1 MVDSNREI
9 KNLEKLQQEEER
21 LLALQKERTKE
32 KKKLHH
38 MQEKQLKRLQDEIV
52 LKKKDI
58 EETKKANKEYLS
70 FSNSYKKLTQDV
82 QKQLK
87 GNNEKTGTFLSLGR
101 QIANQKAKEA
111 RYAQDTSDEGVA
123 QYKAAQN
130 RKSILEDISSN
141 LLSQAKATQQAEDK
155 LKGVSSIEQQ
165 IRDFKAEAAGTL
177 STKQIELGEEVLKQT
192 DALRQKEKRLVE
204 IKQEQSNLFSALPD
218 SIQSM
223 VGGAKK
229 FGGALTGAVAPLVLI
244 SAIAIAA
251 LSSFTKLDEAAES
264 FRNETGMTNSQMGE
278 LKSDANDL
286 VYSFS
291 NLGVEAK
298 DVFDSVSALRSEFS
312 DIVKP
317 SKEVVS
323 SMVVLSKNFG
333 VSAAT
338 GAKVQGIFEQI
349 GGFSSET
356 AASIQMQ
363 VVQMAKLAGVAPAK
377 IMEDIAENAEI
388 ASTLFKGDVES
399 LTQAAIEARR
409 LGTNLKSVATTTEHL
424 LDFQG
429 NIGDELVAAT
439 FVGGQFN
446 LTQARSLAAAG
457 KTVEA
462 QREVLKQLE
471 RGGKFRDKDYFTQ
484 QQLAKAAGMSV
495 EEINKQLN
503 AQEKL
508 NSLTSEQRTIAD
520 NAIKQGLDISNISK
534 EDLANQVQ
542 SFATQQEMQG
552 NLTQMKN
559 TFTAIAAS
567 VGSIFLPILQSV
579 ADVMSFL
586 TSNADALRVFFGSL
600 AALTLVIYANKLKT
614 YALAKKELILQ
625 AISNRKS
632 MVGAISSIFQGQGKL
647 PIVGAI
653 IAAAMIAGLF
663 AAISKGKAKSVG
675 DLSINPNGGPVVM
688 SPREGGLYQ
697 GTANDALTM
706 APPGAMGGGGM
717 TASQAERLIRGV
729 EKQKETYLDG
739 RRVTSNIGRAVE
751 KSTMNNFA
759 IGT

>member
-1 MVDSNREI
+1 MDGNSIERQQKLLQIEKEKQALVDKLI
-9 KNLEKLQQEEER
+9 KNKAKLTSADKK
-21 LLALQKERTKE
+21 LLASEEKRLATV
-32 KKKLHH
+32 KKKLGVENAYINS
-38 MQEKQLKRLQDEIV
+38 QTSYFREYIKRNTAI
-52 LKKKDI
+52 
-58 EETKKANKEYLS
+58 
-70 FSNSYKKLTQDV
+70 
-82 QKQLK
+82 QKQLDGQK
-87 GNNEKTGTFLSLGR
+87 QSANVLSHVNEQIAKEKGR
-101 QIANQKAKEA
+101 QS
-111 RYAQDTSDEGVA
+111 RYAQATTDYAKEQKYIVSERLTILQAVDKNLLGQAKAVADAQDSLLGTTQIQKDLRDLESKKHLLTKA
-123 QYKAAQN
+123 QYK
-130 RKSILEDISSN
+130 L
-141 LLSQAKATQQAEDK
+141 AKDT
-155 LKGVSSIEQQ
+155 I
-165 IRDFKAEAAGTL
+165 
-177 STKQIELGEEVLKQT
+177 KQT

-204 IKQEQSNLFSALPD
+204 IKQEQSKLFNALPD

-229 FGGALTGAVAPLVLI
+229 FGGALTGALAPMVLI
-244 SAIAIAA
+244 SAIGLAV

-286 VYSFS
+286 VGSFS

-333 VSAAT
+333 VSVAT

-349 GGFSSET
+349 GGLSSET
-356 AASIQMQ
+356 AASVQMQ

-462 QREVLKQLE
+462 QKEVLKQLE

-484 QQLAKAAGMSV
+484 TQLAKAAGMSV

-508 NSLTSEQRTIAD
+508 SSLNEKQRAVAD
-520 NAIKQGLDISNISK
+520 QAIKQGLDISNISK

-567 VGSIFLPILQSV
+567 VGSVFLPILQSV

-586 TSNADALRVFFGSL
+586 TSNAEALKVFFGTL
-600 AALTLVIYANKLKT
+600 ALIMGVIYANKLKT
-614 YALAKKELILQ
+614 YAISKKEVILQ
-625 AISNRKS
+625 AIQNRKS
-632 MVGAISSIFQGQGKL
+632 MVGAVSSIFQGQGKL
-647 PIVGAI
+647 PIVGAV
-653 IAAAMIAGLF
+653 IAAAMVAGLF

-688 SPREGGLYQ
+688 SPREGGLFQ

-717 TASQAERLIRGV
+717 TANQVERLIKGV
-729 EKQKETYLDG
+729 EKQRETYLDG

>member
-1 MVDSNREI
+1 MDGNS
-9 KNLEKLQQEEER
+9 
-21 LLALQKERTKE
+21 LARQKELLQIEKE
-32 KKKLHH
+32 K
-38 MQEKQLKRLQDEIV
+38 EI
-52 LKKKDI
+52 LI
-58 EETKKANKEYLS
+58 
-70 FSNSYKKLTQDV
+70 KKLTKSKQKLNSEEKKLLESEEKKLKTIKKRLSVEDAYIKSQSSFFREFAKQNSAIKKQLEG
-82 QKQLK
+82 QKQSSNVLFK
-87 GNNEKTGTFLSLGR
+87 VNE
-101 QIANQKAKEA
+101 QIAKEKAREA
-111 RYAQDTSDEGVA
+111 RYAQSTSDYGKEQKIIVSE
-123 QYKAAQN
+123 
-130 RKSILEDISSN
+130 RLSILEDVDKN
-141 LLSQAKATQQAEDK
+141 LLGQAKAAADAQDNLLGMTQLQKDLRDLEAKKHLLTVEQYK
-155 LKGVSSIEQQ
+155 LAKDTI
-165 IRDFKAEAAGTL
+165 
-177 STKQIELGEEVLKQT
+177 KQT
-192 DALRQKEKRLVE
+192 DSLREKEKRLVE
-204 IKQEQSNLFSALPD
+204 IKQEQSNLFNALPD

-229 FGGALTGAVAPLVLI
+229 FGGALTGAVAPLILI
-244 SAIAIAA
+244 SAIAIAT
-251 LSSFTKLDEAAES
+251 LSSFTKLDEAAEG

-333 VSAAT
+333 VSAST

-349 GGFSSET
+349 GGLSSET
-356 AASIQMQ
+356 AASVQMQ

-409 LGTNLKSVATTTEHL
+409 LGTNLKSVASTTEHL

-508 NSLTSEQRTIAD
+508 NSLTSEQRAIAD
-520 NAIKQGLDISNISK
+520 KAIKQGLDISNISK

-600 AALTLVIYANKLKT
+600 AALTAVIYANKLRT
-614 YALAKKELILQ
+614 YALAKKEIILQ

>member
-1 MVDSNREI
+1 MADSNREI
-9 KNLEKLQQEEER
+9 KNLEKLKKDEER
-21 LLALQKERTKE
+21 LLALQKERTEE

-111 RYAQDTSDEGVA
+111 RYVEDTTDEGVA

-338 GAKVQGIFEQI
+338 GAKVQGIFEQV
-349 GGFSSET
+349 GGLSSET
-356 AASIQMQ
+356 AASVQMQ

-462 QREVLKQLE
+462 QKEVLRQLE

-508 NSLTSEQRTIAD
+508 NSLSSDQRKLAEE
-520 NAIKQGLDISNISK
+520 AISQGLDISDINK
-534 EDLANQVQ
+534 DQLASQVQ
-542 SFATQQEMQG
+542 QFSKQKEMKGQVEALG
-552 NLTQMKN
+552 TA
-559 TFTAIAAS
+559 FTAIAAS
-567 VGSIFLPILQSV
+567 IGTAIVPLLQGMFEVLNPIFTVVGGIFGFLNSIPGVLP
-579 ADVMSFL
+579 
-586 TSNADALRVFFGSL
+586 
-600 AALTLVIYANKLKT
+600 
-614 YALAKKELILQ
+614 
-625 AISNRKS
+625 
-632 MVGAISSIFQGQGKL
+632 
-647 PIVGAI
+647 AI
-653 IAAAMIAGLF
+653 IAGLTTMYIMTKKAAIVSFFKAIPNIFSAFTGLGPVGIPLAVGAVAGL
-663 AAISKGKAKSVG
+663 ASLMSKPPQ
-675 DLSINPNGGPVVM
+675 L
-688 SPREGGLYQ
+688 
-697 GTANDALTM
+697 GTADDMMGVPSGYGNTMVTTAGKGTIALNNNDSFLAGTNL
-706 APPGAMGGGGM
+706 GGGGG
-717 TASQAERLIRGV
+717 TPQWAERLITAT
-729 EKQKETYLDG
+729 EKQRDTYLDG
-739 RRVTSNIGRAVE
+739 RRVTSNISRVVDS
-751 KSTMNNFA
+751 STKNNFA
-759 IGT
+759 QGFS

>member
-1 MVDSNREI
+1 MDGNS
-9 KNLEKLQQEEER
+9 LERQQKL
-21 LLALQKERTKE
+21 LLIEKE
-32 KKKLHH
+32 KEQLVKKLTKNK
-38 MQEKQLKRLQDEIV
+38 QKLNSEEKKLLESEEKKLKTVKKRLGVENAYI
-52 LKKKDI
+52 KS
-58 EETKKANKEYLS
+58 TSS
-70 FSNSYKKLTQDV
+70 FLRDYKKLNGDI
-82 QKQLK
+82 QKQLEGQK
-87 GNNEKTGTFLSLGR
+87 SSSSGLFKLNE
-101 QIANQKAKEA
+101 QIAKEKAREA
-111 RYAQDTSDEGVA
+111 RYSDPQTKSAKEQKYIV
-123 QYKAAQN
+123 QE
-130 RKSILEDISSN
+130 RLSILGDVDKN
-141 LLSQAKATQQAEDK
+141 LMSQAKATQDAQDDLLGMTQIQKDLRDLKAKEHLLTKEQYKLAENT
-155 LKGVSSIEQQ
+155 I
-165 IRDFKAEAAGTL
+165 
-177 STKQIELGEEVLKQT
+177 KQT
-192 DALRQKEKRLVE
+192 DLLRQKEKRLVE

-244 SAIAIAA
+244 SAIAIAT

-520 NAIKQGLDISNISK
+520 KAIKQGLDISNISK

-653 IAAAMIAGLF
+653 IAAAMVAGLF
-663 AAISKGKAKSVG
+663 AAISKGRAKSVG